1 MSANAST
8 NFQTSFD
15 ALVKKQY
22 QAGMKLR
29 GSVRVKTGVK
39 GKTHRFHKINKG
51 VATPR
56 IPQTDVTPMNVGH
69 GFADATLEDWNAADY
84 SDIFDLSKLKFDERQ
99 ELVDTAKMAIGR
111 RLDQLILDALAA
123 GSNST
128 QVAKSIGGANTGLNL
143 AKILRAKRL
152 MDDAGVPAEGRT
164 LVVSAYAIEQ
174 GLGEVEVTSA
184 DYNTMM
190 PLLKGELKHFSGFDI
205 TMMEAR
211 DEGGLSV
218 ASNTRTNFAYH
229 KDAIGLAVGIDM
241 RTEVAYINEKTST
254 LVNALFSAGAV
265 AIDDT
270 GIYDVLTHEA

>member
-1 MSANAST
+1 MTVNAST
-8 NFQTSFD
+8 NFITSFD

-22 QAGMKLR
+22 QASMKLR
-29 GSVRVKTGVK
+29 GTVRIKTGIK

-56 IPQTDVTPMNVGH
+56 IPQTDVTPMNVGASY
-69 GFADATLEDWNAADY
+69 ADATLEDWNAADY
-84 SDIFDLSKLKFDERQ
+84 SDVFDLAKLSYDERQ

-123 GSNST
+123 GANTT
-128 QVAKSIGGANTGLNL
+128 QVAKSVGGADTGLNL

-152 MDDAGVPAEGRT
+152 MDDAGVPAEGRN

-190 PLLKGELKHFSGFDI
+190 PLLKGEIKHFSGFDI

-211 DEGGLSV
+211 DEGGLAV

-229 KDAIGLAVGIDM
+229 KEAVGLAVGVDM

-254 LVNALFSAGAV
+254 LVNALFSAGSV
-265 AIDDT
+265 VIDDA
-270 GIYDVLTHEA
+270 GVYDVLTHEA